1 MRINLV
7 STDNGVGLSRDV
19 RIITDI
25 LTTAGHEISF
35 SPLNAEP
42 SERYDL
48 NVFLELMHP
57 KWLDAATK
65 NVLIPNPE
73 WYDNAW
79 VQHLSRFNMILAK
92 TRCAEGIFS
101 KRGCPTQFVSFTSQ
115 DRYLPGVK
123 KDDLKFFHLAGK
135 SLQKGTEMVIRT
147 WEKNPT
153 FPPLTIVQDPSKWK
167 RRVSSKNVSHIYDH
181 LDEHVLKTL
190 QNAYGVHVCPSE
202 TEGFGHYI
210 MEALSVRSL
219 VITTNAAPMNELITP
234 DRGVLVDYV
243 RRAPQRLA
251 TNYYAAETTLE
262 RGVRAV
268 MAMSDDM
275 RERIKENG
283 RQFFES
289 NDAFFRRSLVDTL
302 NRLGDQ

>member
-1 MRINLV
+1 
-7 STDNGVGLSRDV
+7 
-19 RIITDI
+19 
-25 LTTAGHEISF
+25 
-35 SPLNAEP
+35 
-42 SERYDL
+42 
-48 NVFLELMHP
+48 
-57 KWLDAATK
+57 
-65 NVLIPNPE
+65 
-73 WYDNAW
+73 
-79 VQHLSRFNMILAK
+79 
-92 TRCAEGIFS
+92 
-101 KRGCPTQFVSFTSQ
+101 
-115 DRYLPGVK
+115 
-123 KDDLKFFHLAGK
+123 
-135 SLQKGTEMVIRT
+135 MVIRT

-167 RRVSSKNVSHIYDH
+167 RRVCSKNVSHIYDH

-219 VITTNAAPMNELITP
+219 VITTNAASHERTHHSR

-283 RQFFES
+283 RQFYES
-289 NDAFFRRSLVDTL
+289 NDAFFRSSLVDTL
-302 NRLGDQ
+302 NRILQ